1 MEYAEAKYTLHGDLS
16 GRFRLQQDLKCK
28 HYDWFLENIY
38 PESEMV
44 VDSYHIGQVW
54 SLIEFLRRRRK
65 SCE

>member
-44 VDSYHIGQVW
+44 VDSYHIGQV
-54 SLIEFLRRRRK
+54 
-65 SCE
+65 